1 MNNAAVLHLLW
12 ICITHG
18 SSGHKSEFNMQIERY
33 LTRLDFRATPKP
45 DVATLHDLHRA
56 HMQAVPFENL
66 DIHLGRKIVLDENL
80 LFRKIV
86 ERRRGGICYELN
98 GLFARLLTDIGF
110 NVSMVAA
117 EVFKDDG
124 TTGPLFDHMALLV
137 EIDNERYLADVG
149 FGDSFIGPLRLS
161 DAGDQTQDRRIYRI
175 QQDANMFTVMAE
187 SGVNNNVMKP
197 SFRFSTQPRQL
208 SDFDE
213 MCTYHQTSVH
223 SHFTRKEIC
232 SRATLS
238 GRITL
243 SGTQLIETANGSRSV
258 VELASIDERRQALIQ
273 HFGISL

>member
-1 MNNAAVLHLLW
+1 
-12 ICITHG
+12 
-18 SSGHKSEFNMQIERY
+18 MQIERY
-33 LTRLDFRATPKP
+33 LARLDFRAAPKP
-45 DVATLHDLHRA
+45 DVMTLRELHRA
-56 HMQAVPFENL
+56 HMQTVPFENL
-66 DIHLGRKIVLDENL
+66 DIHLGRKIVLNEDL
-80 LFRKIV
+80 LFTKIV

-117 EVFKDDG
+117 EVFKEDG

-137 EIDNERYLADVG
+137 EIDDDRYLADVG
-149 FGDSFIGPLRLS
+149 FGDSFVSPLLLS

-175 QQDANMFTVMAE
+175 QQDANAFTVMVGSSAD
-187 SGVNNNVMKP
+187 NNVMKP

-213 MCTYHQTSVH
+213 MCTYHQTSVY

-232 SRATLS
+232 SRAALS

-243 SGTQLIETANGSRSV
+243 SGNQLIETANESRRV